1 MAIDASRAQLI
12 HIETDRRLGHEWD
25 EWDGGPLP
33 NGGDFS
39 APPGLFFRYAALT
52 LVVLCAAAAGVL
64 FLLSPRLAA
73 VAPALPRAVGWAVA
87 GAFSLANLWLAALAV
102 SFYGGVALLPERLLE
117 RGPFLR
123 LMNLT
128 SQVARLGG
136 RRDSVEHAAGDRA
149 GNVPVLGLRMRLGDG
164 RCRDAMIDLDVMESW
179 VRGLVGA

>member
-87 GAFSLANLWLAALAV
+87 GAFSLASLWLAPPPV
-102 SFYGGVALLPERLLE
+102 PSYGGVARLPDPRLAA
-117 RGPFLR
+117 GPLLR
-123 LMNLT
+123 LMN
-128 SQVARLGG
+128 
-136 RRDSVEHAAGDRA
+136 
-149 GNVPVLGLRMRLGDG
+149 
-164 RCRDAMIDLDVMESW
+164 
-179 VRGLVGA
+179 

>member
-1 MAIDASRAQLI
+1 MAIDAPRAQLI

-73 VAPALPRAVGWAVA
+73 VAPALPRAVGWAA
-87 GAFSLANLWLAALAV
+87 PGAFRLASPWLGAPA
-102 SFYGGVALLPERLLE
+102 G
-117 RGPFLR
+117 
-123 LMNLT
+123 
-128 SQVARLGG
+128 
-136 RRDSVEHAAGDRA
+136 SVF
-149 GNVPVLGLRMRLGDG
+149 
-164 RCRDAMIDLDVMESW
+164 
-179 VRGLVGA
+179 

>member
-64 FLLSPRLAA
+64 VLLSPRLAA

-87 GAFSLANLWLAALAV
+87 GAFRLASLWPGAPAGSV
-102 SFYGGVALLPERLLE
+102 FGGGALLPERLLE
-117 RGPFLR
+117 RRSLLPR
-123 LMNLT
+123 MNLT
-128 SQVARLGG
+128 S
-136 RRDSVEHAAGDRA
+136 
-149 GNVPVLGLRMRLGDG
+149 P
-164 RCRDAMIDLDVMESW
+164 
-179 VRGLVGA
+179 